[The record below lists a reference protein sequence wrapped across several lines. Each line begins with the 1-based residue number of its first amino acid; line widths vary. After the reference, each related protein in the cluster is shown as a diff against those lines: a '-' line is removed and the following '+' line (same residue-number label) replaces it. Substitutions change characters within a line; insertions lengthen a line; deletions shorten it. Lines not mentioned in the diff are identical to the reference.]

1 MKQKPAILYTYA
13 CRQGIGAVLLQRD
26 AQLRERVVAYASR
39 SLTQS
44 EQNYTVTEQECLAV
58 VWAVQK
64 FPPYLYGGHFTVVTD
79 HHALCWLSSIK
90 NLSGRHGRWVLR
102 LQEYDFTVTY
112 KSGVKHLDTD
122 ALSRCPLT
130 QSSDDL
136 VSSTHAL
143 HLPITPIDVTSAN
156 LRNLVAHQC
165 ANSYCR
171 ELIDR
176 LTGSTLPPIAAYVGN
191 YEISGWLMAR
201 CTVSTTTPMVPD
213 GFQLCLVPFVRASCS
228 FP

>member
-1 MKQKPAILYTYA
+1 MTAKKVLKTSSTDFIPDQYYVIPMKQKPAILYTHA

-44 EQNYTVTEQECLAV
+44 EKNYTVTEQECLAV
-58 VWAVQK
+58 EWAVQK
-64 FPPYLYGGHFTVVTD
+64 FRPYLYGGHFTVVTD

-143 HLPITPIDVTSAN
+143 HLLVTPIDVTLPISA
-156 LRNLVAHQC
+156 
-165 ANSYCR
+165 
-171 ELIDR
+171 
-176 LTGSTLPPIAAYVGN
+176 TWLPINAPTATAEN
-191 YEISGWLMAR
+191 
-201 CTVSTTTPMVPD
+201 
-213 GFQLCLVPFVRASCS
+213 
-228 FP
+228 